1 MSYPPVLAYVASVN
15 TGTNVGVNNYT
26 FTSHVPSSSCLQ
38 FEYLIEGADGSKE
51 TGFIHQE
58 SIVTEPV
65 HTSEAEY
72 SFVIPVPSDDSSE
85 SNFKIDPNKT
95 IKVRVWKKDMTAS
108 NWTNYLD
115 FYNPPPK
122 PDVNAVFL
130 DSSRSTLEVSIDTL
144 PKNII
149 SGDASSNSN
158 SEDINKLKYVLVYSY
173 LDVSQNTQWKV
184 SNVVV
189 PTNPVVTDIST
200 LTIPFNET
208 SLYVSDEYPEGILN
222 VAVYAVYEFM
232 VETDVSNETIAYY
245 TVSELSDTLLNWNH
259 NGEDLKASVYD
270 LDYVIVDAPIKLS
283 DIQDKLGLTQK
294 SLYDINNSQQLL
306 VKWLPP
312 NLAFTQ
318 EYQVGSYTLQNNVSE
333 GVWEDERI
341 FLPGDLDFTNSYTV
355 DSYSHCFGQNL
366 SGSCRIKTEF
376 VNGMVTY
383 SDPSPINKYTKPPKP
398 MSAQVTATKLL
409 QPDGTGDTY
418 AEVEATVSLPGS
430 VLNIFKPRLFWNI
443 TREEFYNDDQENMGV
458 VGTEIMDVS
467 DEEGLNIYDASGAL
481 FPTLNISDTFI
492 VDTLTPNIVNGFATQ
507 FRYRFN
513 IWIARTDPPVPDQP
527 VQIVSYDGVDS
538 VTLTPLGNLDLDVWN
553 TLNWYIE
560 IDYAPVV
567 LNLAS
572 NKNLDG
578 SVVVKFNALTENND
592 VITSAVVNYIDFDS
606 CGNEY
611 INTIYAT
618 VPESSRVLD
627 PSEQQQYLH
636 WQWDA
641 ESLQYTFN
649 VTIPNIDVHDVGFNA
664 SNVSVAVVDSD
675 GRIGSSILN
684 TQNGQEANPDHVQQH
699 STAQTQ
705 A

>member
-1 MSYPPVLAYVASVN
+1 
-15 TGTNVGVNNYT
+15 
-26 FTSHVPSSSCLQ
+26 
-38 FEYLIEGADGSKE
+38 
-51 TGFIHQE
+51 
-58 SIVTEPV
+58 
-65 HTSEAEY
+65 
-72 SFVIPVPSDDSSE
+72 
-85 SNFKIDPNKT
+85 
-95 IKVRVWKKDMTAS
+95 
-108 NWTNYLD
+108 
-115 FYNPPPK
+115 
-122 PDVNAVFL
+122 
-130 DSSRSTLEVSIDTL
+130 
-144 PKNII
+144 
-149 SGDASSNSN
+149 
-158 SEDINKLKYVLVYSY
+158 
-173 LDVSQNTQWKV
+173 
-184 SNVVV
+184 
-189 PTNPVVTDIST
+189 
-200 LTIPFNET
+200 
-208 SLYVSDEYPEGILN
+208 
-222 VAVYAVYEFM
+222 
-232 VETDVSNETIAYY
+232 
-245 TVSELSDTLLNWNH
+245 
-259 NGEDLKASVYD
+259 
-270 LDYVIVDAPIKLS
+270 
-283 DIQDKLGLTQK
+283 
-294 SLYDINNSQQLL
+294 
-306 VKWLPP
+306 
-312 NLAFTQ
+312 
-318 EYQVGSYTLQNNVSE
+318 
-333 GVWEDERI
+333 
-341 FLPGDLDFTNSYTV
+341 
-355 DSYSHCFGQNL
+355 
-366 SGSCRIKTEF
+366 
-376 VNGMVTY
+376 
-383 SDPSPINKYTKPPKP
+383 

-443 TREEFYNDDQENMGV
+443 TREEFYNDDQENRGV

-664 SNVSVAVVDSD
+664 SNVSVVVVDSD
-675 GRIGSSILN
+675 GRTGSSILN

-699 STAQTQ
+699 STTQ